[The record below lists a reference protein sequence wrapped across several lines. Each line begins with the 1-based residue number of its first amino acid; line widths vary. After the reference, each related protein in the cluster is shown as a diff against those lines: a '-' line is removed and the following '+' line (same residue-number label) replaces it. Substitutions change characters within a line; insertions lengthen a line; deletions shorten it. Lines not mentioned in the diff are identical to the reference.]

1 MSVFIVKSGE
11 RDSPPYTNNHGQER
25 KMDELTV
32 KSEIRKGA
40 AVVTVSGRVDSVTAG
55 ALDEQLARIAK
66 ENSKLVLDM
75 QGVTYLS
82 SAGVR
87 AIVRT
92 LQSAQKAGGEVF
104 LANVSDSVE
113 RVLETVGML
122 HLLRTFRAVDDAL
135 KAL

>member
-1 MSVFIVKSGE
+1 
-11 RDSPPYTNNHGQER
+11 
-25 KMDELTV
+25 MDELTV

-40 AVVTVSGRVDSVTAG
+40 AVVTVSGRVDSITAG
-55 ALDEQLARIAK
+55 ALDEQLAKI
-66 ENSKLVLDM
+66 EHQNSKMVLDM
-75 QGVTYLS
+75 HGVTYLS

-87 AIVRT
+87 AIVRA
-92 LQSAQKAGGEVF
+92 LQSAKKAGGEVF

-122 HLLRTFRAVDDAL
+122 HLLRTFRTVDDAL

>member
-1 MSVFIVKSGE
+1 
-11 RDSPPYTNNHGQER
+11 
-25 KMDELTV
+25 MDELSV
-32 KSEIRKGA
+32 KSEVRKSA
-40 AVVTVSGRVDSVTAG
+40 AVVTISGRVDSVTAG
-55 ALDEQLARIAK
+55 ALDEQLSKIGHA
-66 ENSKLVLDM
+66 NSKMVLDLHS
-75 QGVTYLS
+75 VSYLS

-87 AIVRT
+87 AIVRA

-122 HLLRTFRAVDDAL
+122 HLLRTFRTVDDAL

>member
-1 MSVFIVKSGE
+1 
-11 RDSPPYTNNHGQER
+11 
-25 KMDELTV
+25 MDELIV
-32 KSEIRKGA
+32 KNEIRKGA

-66 ENSKLVLDM
+66 ENSKMVLDM

-87 AIVRT
+87 AIVRA
-92 LQSAQKAGGEVF
+92 LQNAQKAGGGVF

-122 HLLRTFRAVDDAL
+122 HVLRSFRTVDDAL
-135 KAL
+135 RAI